1 MQMWYCE
8 FVLKWKR
15 SHFRST
21 CVTQKRLCLSS
32 LIYSSADHPFL
43 WVTPRKQSY
52 PPFPACLIFSFFL
65 TLEFPFQ
72 AFTVTWVVPD
82 DCTADGP
89 TPWFHQLFTSLLG
102 DNSHC
107 THFDPIPS
115 ALSPLESV
123 FNTEN
128 TSIQARVFGF
138 SGSQGRLQ
146 LFWIMVLHQPFSKD
160 VSNRAADLP
169 DQSPSTTAHIAKS
182 FNGFIIFEWGF
193 DPVHA
198 NICCGFLLVV
208 KVGIVNLFT
217 GVGWMFLLSKM
228 QLDTYLLG
236 KLASVPSHDC
246 GSRRHEK
253 TNLRHILLFL
263 LCTLNNTSFFFR
275 LIYIILNFR
284 VIQPYVIT
292 C

>member
-1 MQMWYCE
+1 MIALQTDPP
-8 FVLKWKR
+8 
-15 SHFRST
+15 HGST
-21 CVTQKRLCLSS
+21 SSSPLCLE
-32 LIYSSADHPFL
+32 
-43 WVTPRKQSY
+43 VTPTAPISILFRQRYLHSRAYLTQRTRASKQEY
-52 PPFPACLIFSFFL
+52 LVFPAAKGVSSCSGLWFCISHLVKMFPTVPL
-65 TLEFPFQ
+65 TFP
-72 AFTVTWVVPD
+72 TRVHP
-82 DCTADGP
+82 P
-89 TPWFHQLFTSLLG
+89 L
-102 DNSHC
+102 
-107 THFDPIPS
+107 PI
-115 ALSPLESV
+115 
-123 FNTEN
+123 
-128 TSIQARVFGF
+128 
-138 SGSQGRLQ
+138 SQ
-146 LFWIMVLHQPFSKD
+146 
-160 VSNRAADLP
+160 
-169 DQSPSTTAHIAKS
+169 S

-217 GVGWMFLLSKM
+217 GVGWMFLLSKR

-246 GSRRHEK
+246 GSRRHEQ

-284 VIQPYVIT
+284 VMQPYVIT